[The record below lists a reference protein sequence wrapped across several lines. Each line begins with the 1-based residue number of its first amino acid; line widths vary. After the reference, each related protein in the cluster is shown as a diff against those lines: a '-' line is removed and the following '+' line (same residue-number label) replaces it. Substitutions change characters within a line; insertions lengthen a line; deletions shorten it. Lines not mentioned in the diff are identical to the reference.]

1 MEQFAS
7 LQTGLVI
14 TFIGMFVVMAF
25 LVVMIYVMK
34 LTSRIIIYLNKIFP
48 EEIKE
53 EKTTK
58 KKQQKSD
65 DTEIAI
71 AIAAAISAQGNLEG
85 AK

>member
-25 LVVMIYVMK
+25 LAVMIYTMK
-34 LTSRIIIYLNKIFP
+34 LTSRIIICLNKIFP

-53 EKTTK
+53 EKTSK
-58 KKQQKSD
+58 KKQQNSD

>member
-1 MEQFAS
+1 MEQIAS

-25 LVVMIYVMK
+25 LVVLIYAMN
-34 LTSRIIIYLNKIFP
+34 LTSKIIIYLNKIFP
-48 EEIKE
+48 EEVKE
-53 EKTTK
+53 EKTSK
-58 KKQQKSD
+58 KKHQKSD

>member
-25 LVVMIYVMK
+25 LAVMIYTMK
-34 LTSRIIIYLNKIFP
+34 LTSRIIICLNKIFP

-53 EKTTK
+53 EKTSK

>member
-25 LVVMIYVMK
+25 LAVMIYAMK
-34 LTSRIIIYLNKIFP
+34 LTSRIIICLNKIFP

-53 EKTTK
+53 EKTSK

-65 DTEIAI
+65 DTEIAV

>member
-1 MEQFAS
+1 MEQLAS

-25 LVVMIYVMK
+25 LVVLIYAMK
-34 LTSRIIIYLNKIFP
+34 LTSSLIIYLNKIFP
-48 EEIKE
+48 EEVKE
-53 EKTTK
+53 EKTSK
-58 KKQQKSD
+58 KKQHKSD

-71 AIAAAISAQGNLEG
+71 AIAAAISAQGTIEG

>member
-25 LVVMIYVMK
+25 LAVMIYTMK
-34 LTSRIIIYLNKIFP
+34 LTSRIIICLNKIFP

>member
-1 MEQFAS
+1 MEQLAS

-25 LVVMIYVMK
+25 LAVMIYAMK
-34 LTSRIIIYLNKIFP
+34 LTSRLIIYLNKIFP
-48 EEIKE
+48 EEVKE
-53 EKTTK
+53 EKTAK

-71 AIAAAISAQGNLEG
+71 AIAAAISAQANIEG

>member
-1 MEQFAS
+1 MEQLAS

-25 LVVMIYVMK
+25 LAVLIYAMK
-34 LTSRIIIYLNKIFP
+34 LTSSLILYLNKFFP
-48 EEIKE
+48 EEVKE
-53 EKTTK
+53 EKTSK
-58 KKQQKSD
+58 KKHQKSD

-71 AIAAAISAQGNLEG
+71 AIAAAISAQANIEG